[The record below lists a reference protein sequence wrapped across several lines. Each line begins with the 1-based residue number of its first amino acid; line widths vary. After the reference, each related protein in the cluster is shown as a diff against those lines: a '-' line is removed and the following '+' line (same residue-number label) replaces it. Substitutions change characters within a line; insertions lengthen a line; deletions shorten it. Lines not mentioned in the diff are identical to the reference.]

1 MRLLKY
7 YFILLLCLGFAACG
21 QHSQKQMVSLSLY
34 DQGKSVAF
42 TGLEQLV
49 INEIARDTNRAVW
62 QSLIPVYKM
71 PADTDLK
78 IYQPVQPGRYVIK
91 QNKIIFTPDTPFVKG
106 KTYFVR
112 SYQLGQGN
120 SFADYLQGRVR
131 LGKLK
136 FIDLVFKP

>member
-1 MRLLKY
+1 M
-7 YFILLLCLGFAACG
+7 FCLSFAACE
-21 QHSQKQMVSLSLY
+21 HEPQKQMISLSLY
-34 DQGKSVAF
+34 NQGKSVAF

-78 IYQPVQPGRYVIK
+78 SYQPVQPGKYVIK
-91 QNKIIFTPDTPFVKG
+91 QNTIIFTPDTPFVKG

-112 SYQLGQGN
+112 SYQLGQGTTLT
-120 SFADYLQGRVR
+120 DYLQGRAR

-136 FIDLVFKP
+136 FIDLIFKP

>member
-1 MRLLKY
+1 MKALKCC
-7 YFILLLCLGFAACG
+7 FILLLCLSFAACRP
-21 QHSQKQMVSLSLY
+21 HSRKQMISLSLY

-49 INEIARDTNRAVW
+49 INEIARDTNREVW

-78 IYQPVQPGRYVIK
+78 SYQPVQLGKYVIK
-91 QNKIIFTPDTPFVKG
+91 QNTIIFTPDTPFVKG

-112 SYQLGQGN
+112 SYQLGQGT
-120 SFADYLQGRVR
+120 SFADYLQGRAR

>member
-1 MRLLKY
+1 MKLLKY
-7 YFILLLCLGFAACG
+7 FFILLLCLWFTAC
-21 QHSQKQMVSLSLY
+21 QHGPQKRLVSLSLY
-34 DQGKSVAF
+34 NGGRSVKF

-49 INEIARDTNRAVW
+49 INEIARDTNREVW

-78 IYQPVQPGRYVIK
+78 GYQPLQPGKYVIK
-91 QNKIIFTPDTPFVKG
+91 QNSIIFTPDTPFVKG

-112 SYQLGQGN
+112 SYQLGQGT
-120 SFADYLQGRVR
+120 SFADYLQGRAQ